1 MPVARV
7 SSSVTPSHLE
17 VWLFAYPFSSLVLWS
32 IFTGLRLYCT
42 YILYPSGVH
51 IPFIRLIPTNNAY
64 PAWQPDSLLIRFSPA
79 VYKFVE
85 ARHPMT

>member
-7 SSSVTPSHLE
+7 SSHAKPLGG
-17 VWLFAYPFSSLVLWS
+17 LALRIS
-32 IFTGLRLYCT
+32 IFFSCT
-42 YILYPSGVH
+42 LVYFYWVTFILYLYFIPSGVH